1 MQKFL
6 PLRRPLTSGVLLGG
20 ALALAVALPARAQNE
35 LTNFTGTGRGGAI
48 NALATEYQALG
59 VNPANLGRATGV
71 KVGFSIF
78 EVGASLSS
86 RTAPRAIFNDYL
98 FNTERQFARNANGSD
113 VGSTAQ
119 NFIGPERQKVIDAF
133 TGENVA
139 VTQVDA
145 TPFAI
150 SYYHPKIGGIAI
162 NTRYRMIGSADLN
175 KNTAEMIFAGN
186 NAAIIRDN
194 FDLRT
199 NQPKAGAAIPSVA
212 EALKGTR
219 LQLQAVQEFN
229 IGYGRRVLEGEGV
242 ELSVGIGYRYI
253 RGIGIL
259 DVRSDGKT
267 LSAYGALSPVFD
279 ANYPAAFASNP
290 SFNQKTAEGSSA
302 KFPSVGTG
310 SGFDLGITATVAK
323 KFHLSASVIDIGKMT
338 WTANSV
344 EVDGTQKITPFGR
357 DPKDEGEVAS
367 PSGYLGVSTYNFWKS
382 LKRFQI
388 NANASE
394 SPFQYKAAGKRKVDL
409 PTRLRLG
416 AATDLGE
423 KFTVAADAML
433 PFDKEL
439 AGSYRSALVGA
450 GVTYKAKSWLHLST
464 GLSGGG
470 GYGASLPLGITFVS
484 RSYEGGFATRDIMG
498 YFGESNPYLSFVGGF
513 LRFKLGVPEND
524 M

>member
-6 PLRRPLTSGVLLGG
+6 PLRRPLPSGVLLGG

-119 NFIGPERQKVIDAF
+119 NPIGPERQEVIDAF

-139 VTQVDA
+139 VTQVDV
-145 TPFAI
+145 TPFAL

-175 KNTAEMIFAGN
+175 KNAAELIFAGN
-186 NAAIIRDN
+186 NASIIQEGRRSKRD
-194 FDLRT
+194 L
-199 NQPKAGAAIPSVA
+199 PLVS

-219 LQLQAVQEFN
+219 LQIQAVQEFN
-229 IGYGRRVLEGEGV
+229 LGYGRKVYEGEGLEV
-242 ELSVGIGYRYI
+242 SVGAGYRYI

-259 DVRSDGKT
+259 DVRADGKSLT
-267 LSAYGALSPVFD
+267 AYGALSPVFD
-279 ANYPAAFASNP
+279 ANYPTGLATNP
-290 SFNQKTAEGSSA
+290 LFNLKTQEGSSA
-302 KFPSVGTG
+302 QFPSVGSG
-310 SGFDLGITATVAK
+310 SAFDIGISATVAK
-323 KFHLSASVIDIGKMT
+323 KVHLSASVVDIGKMT
-338 WTANSV
+338 WEANSV
-344 EVDGTQKITPFGR
+344 EILDQRLQEFGDTPEEAQFGEYQG
-357 DPKDEGEVAS
+357 PV
-367 PSGYLGVSTYNFWKS
+367 TYNFWKS
-382 LKRFQI
+382 LKRFQV

-513 LRFKLGVPEND
+513 LRFKIGVPEND